1 MIGWMDRYLHYLAV
15 EKGASPHTLEAYGR
29 DLNRFDRY
37 MDHLGRSNPEEVQSD
52 DVMSFVSNLRQEGLS
67 PKSIN
72 RTLAALKG
80 FYKFLAR
87 EKALRINPVADIS
100 PARGWMLLPDVLSVA
115 EMNRLLAQPGQSA
128 ASTVRDTAIMELMY
142 ATGLR
147 ATEII
152 QLRVDSINW
161 QVGYCTTMGKG
172 SKERVVPVGR
182 TAFDLLRRYLDEVRP
197 RLASSVSTNVLFLNR
212 FGKGFTRQGLWKL
225 IKKYARTAGLE
236 SRVHPH
242 TFRHSFASH
251 LLDGGADLR
260 AVQVMLGHSDI
271 STTQIYTHV
280 TQERLKAVHKKY
292 HPRG

>member
-1 MIGWMDRYLHYLAV
+1 MD
-15 EKGASPHTLEAYGR
+15 
-29 DLNRFDRY
+29 N
-37 MDHLGRSNPEEVQSD
+37 LGRSNPGEVQSD

-67 PKSIN
+67 PKSTN

-100 PARGWMLLPDVLSVA
+100 PARGWIFLPHVLSVA

-152 QLRVDSINW
+152 QLQVDSINW

-197 RLASSVSTNVLFLNR
+197 RLASSISTNVLFLNR

-225 IKKYARTAGLE
+225 IKKYARTAGLG

>member
-29 DLNRFDRY
+29 DLNRFDRC

-52 DVMSFVSNLRQEGLS
+52 DVMSFVSDLRQEGLS

-152 QLRVDSINW
+152 QLQVDSINW

-197 RLASSVSTNVLFLNR
+197 RLASSVSANVLFLNR

>member
-1 MIGWMDRYLHYLAV
+1 MDRYLHYLAV

-37 MDHLGRSNPEEVQSD
+37 VAHLGRSNPEDVQSD
-52 DVMSFVSNLRQEGLS
+52 DVMSFVANLRQEGLS
-67 PKSIN
+67 PKSVN

-80 FYKFLAR
+80 FYKFLVR

-115 EMNRLLAQPGQSA
+115 EMNRLLAQPGQCA
-128 ASTVRDTAIMELMY
+128 ASTIRDTAMMELMY

-152 QLRVDSINW
+152 QLQVDSINW

-172 SKERVVPVGR
+172 GKERVVPVGR

-197 RLASSVSTNVLFLNR
+197 RLASGVSENVLFLNR

-225 IKKYARTAGLE
+225 IKKYARAAGLE

-251 LLDGGADLR
+251 LLDSGADLR

-292 HPRG
+292 HPRA